1 MKWVHLA
8 CISNVSCW
16 RRGWFV
22 KFFFILQRLIN
33 NVLHFIFI
41 SFVGTDVSAVRET
54 RRNKSIDH
62 FQLRYLFNKQPLS
75 ITWIILRLQR
85 REASVLSS
93 VLLEHPCIDKFID
106 KQVFHKKF
114 TSIYMNVKTSFNQ
127 CMVFLNSV
135 HQSYLSLSSYK

>member
-1 MKWVHLA
+1 MLFSQHSFPL
-8 CISNVSCW
+8 NVFNIVNEMSASCMYFKCTMLEEGLICW
-16 RRGWFV
+16 G
-22 KFFFILQRLIN
+22 FFILQRLIN
-33 NVLHFIFI
+33 NVLPFIFI

-114 TSIYMNVKTSFNQ
+114 TSI
-127 CMVFLNSV
+127 
-135 HQSYLSLSSYK
+135 

>member
-1 MKWVHLA
+1 MLFSQHSFPLNVFNIVNEMSASCMYFK
-8 CISNVSCW
+8 CIMLEEGLICCC
-16 RRGWFV
+16 
-22 KFFFILQRLIN
+22 FFFILQRLIN

-114 TSIYMNVKTSFNQ
+114 TSI
-127 CMVFLNSV
+127 
-135 HQSYLSLSSYK
+135 

>member
-1 MKWVHLA
+1 MLFSQHSFPLNVFNIVNEMSASCMYFK
-8 CISNVSCW
+8 CIMLEEGLICCCC
-16 RRGWFV
+16 
-22 KFFFILQRLIN
+22 FFILQRLIN

-75 ITWIILRLQR
+75 ITCIILRLQR

-114 TSIYMNVKTSFNQ
+114 TSI
-127 CMVFLNSV
+127 
-135 HQSYLSLSSYK
+135 